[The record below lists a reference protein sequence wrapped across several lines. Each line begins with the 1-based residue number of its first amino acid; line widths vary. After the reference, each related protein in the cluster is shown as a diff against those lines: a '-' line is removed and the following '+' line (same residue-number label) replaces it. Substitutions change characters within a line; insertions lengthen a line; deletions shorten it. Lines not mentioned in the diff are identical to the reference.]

1 MFILSIISSFFINP
15 KKEYKED
22 SKYYRFLLY
31 TCTKIAI
38 FFARIRIHVRGLA
51 IMPKQGRY
59 LLVGNHKSNFDPI
72 LAWEILGKEAD
83 LCFVSK
89 KENFKKPAFGRIIR
103 RICFLGIDRENPRKA
118 LETVNQAAQFLK
130 EDKFSVGVYPE
141 GTRNRT
147 SDLLL
152 PFHTGLFKIA
162 KKAAVPIVVVITK
175 NNEQIAKNFPFKGTD
190 VYYDFLGVISAEE
203 VVKMPNAEIGER
215 VRTMMTDALLN
226 TSKEGFRS
234 LKEIRRNRQMAEA

>member
-1 MFILSIISSFFINP
+1 MFILAIISSFFINP
-15 KKEYKED
+15 NKEYQED

-51 IMPKQGRY
+51 CIPKQGRY

-72 LAWEILGKEAD
+72 LAWEVLGKEAD

-89 KENFKKPAFGRIIR
+89 QENFKKPAFGRIIR
-103 RICFLGIDRENPRKA
+103 RICFLGIDRDNPRNA
-118 LETVNQAAQFLK
+118 LRTVEQAATFLK

-147 SDLLL
+147 EELLL

-162 KKAAVPIVVVITK
+162 KKAEVPIVVVITK
-175 NNEQIAKNFPFKGTD
+175 NNEKIAKNFPFRGTD
-190 VYYDFLGVISAEE
+190 VYYDFLGVIPAEE
-203 VVKMPNAEIGER
+203 VVHMPNSEIGER
-215 VRTMMTDALLN
+215 IREMMTDALLN
-226 TSKEGFRS
+226 PSLEGYET
-234 LKEIRRNRQMAEA
+234 LKEIRKKS

>member
-15 KKEYKED
+15 NKEYKED

-31 TCTKIAI
+31 TCTKIAV
-38 FFARIRIHVRGLA
+38 FFARIRIHVRGLE
-51 IMPKQGRY
+51 IMPQQGRY

-103 RICFLGIDRENPRKA
+103 RICFLGIDRDNPRNA
-118 LETVNQAAQFLK
+118 LRTVEQAAQFLK
-130 EDKFSVGVYPE
+130 EDRFSVGVYPE

-147 SDLLL
+147 QDLLL

-162 KKAAVPIVVVITK
+162 KKANVPIVVVITK
-175 NNEQIAKNFPFKGTD
+175 NNEKIAKNFPFKGTD
-190 VYYDFLGVISAEE
+190 VYYDFLGVIPAEE
-203 VVKMPNAEIGER
+203 VVHMPNVEIGER
-215 VRTMMTDALLN
+215 VRQMMTDALLDD
-226 TSKEGFRS
+226 SKDGFES
-234 LKEIRRNRQMAEA
+234 LKAIRKENQ

>member
-1 MFILSIISSFFINP
+1 MFILSIISSFFVNP
-15 KKEYKED
+15 NKEYTED

-31 TCTKIAI
+31 TCTKIAV
-38 FFARIRIHVRGLA
+38 FFARIRIHVRGLS

-59 LLVGNHKSNFDPI
+59 LLVGNHMSNFDPI

-103 RICFLGIDRENPRKA
+103 RICFLGIDRDNPRKA
-118 LETVNQAAQFLK
+118 LQTVNQAAQFLK

-147 SDLLL
+147 KELLL

-162 KKAAVPIVVVITK
+162 KKAIVPIVVVITK
-175 NNEQIAKNFPFKGTD
+175 NNEKIAKNFPFRGTD
-190 VYYDFLGVISAEE
+190 VYYDFLGVIPADE
-203 VVKMPNAEIGER
+203 VVNMPNAEIGER
-215 VRTMMTDALLN
+215 VRAMMTDALSDPS
-226 TSKEGFRS
+226 TEGYET
-234 LKEIRRNRQMAEA
+234 LKDIRKKNQ

>member
-1 MFILSIISSFFINP
+1 MFILSIISSFFVNP
-15 KKEYKED
+15 NKEYTED

-31 TCTKIAI
+31 TCTKIAV
-38 FFARIRIHVRGLA
+38 FFARIRIHVRGLS

-59 LLVGNHKSNFDPI
+59 LLVGNHMSNFDPI

-103 RICFLGIDRENPRKA
+103 RICFLGIDRDNPRKA
-118 LETVNQAAQFLK
+118 LQTVNQAAEFLK

-147 SDLLL
+147 KELLL

-162 KKAAVPIVVVITK
+162 KKALVPIVVVITK
-175 NNEQIAKNFPFKGTD
+175 NNEKIAKNFPFRGTD
-190 VYYDFLGVISAEE
+190 VYYDFLGVIPAEE
-203 VVKMPNAEIGER
+203 VVSMQNVEIGER
-215 VRTMMTDALLN
+215 VRAMMTDALSDPS
-226 TSKEGFRS
+226 TEGYQT
-234 LKEIRRNRQMAEA
+234 LKEIRKNH